1 MDAVPGK
8 RFTRYISE
16 TFTSKE
22 TMPFI
27 TLAAALAFTATPLQ
41 APITSGDALIRAM
54 HDRYAKTWYRSLSFV
69 QRVVHADGKPEDEW
83 WEAAKLP
90 GRLRIDVAPVDSGTT
105 FMYVGDSVFRFS
117 KKTLSQSGP
126 STNYL
131 LVLGFDVY
139 AQPPEKTLEVLN
151 KGHFDLSKLREDTW
165 DGRRAYV
172 VGDDKNQFWIDKERL
187 IFLRLIQTG
196 PSGAVSDIRFN
207 KYQPLAGGWI
217 APEVVF
223 VRDGKEFMREVYRD
237 WKANN
242 PLITDDLF
250 STPTWQRAGWV
261 PTH

>member
-1 MDAVPGK
+1 
-8 RFTRYISE
+8 
-16 TFTSKE
+16 
-22 TMPFI
+22 
-27 TLAAALAFTATPLQ
+27 
-41 APITSGDALIRAM
+41 
-54 HDRYAKTWYRSLSFV
+54 
-69 QRVVHADGKPEDEW
+69 
-83 WEAAKLP
+83 
-90 GRLRIDVAPVDSGTT
+90 
-105 FMYVGDSVFRFS
+105 
-117 KKTLSQSGP
+117 
-126 STNYL
+126 
-131 LVLGFDVY
+131 
-139 AQPPEKTLEVLN
+139 
-151 KGHFDLSKLREDTW
+151 
-165 DGRRAYV
+165 
-172 VGDDKNQFWIDKERL
+172 L